1 MFLFFGGHFFQLY
14 AGIVC
19 NWFKLQNLSKRW
31 EIQQFF
37 PKKNSQLVV
46 WFSWNLVASS
56 HLLRNPI
63 DDRRKGVS
71 SQGQAPNCQKGLV
84 QQLKDEMVGKMHGNL
99 APEVQSV

>member
-1 MFLFFGGHFFQLY
+1 MLELY
-14 AGIVC
+14 AIDSSYKI
-19 NWFKLQNLSKRW
+19 FQNVGKFSNFSK
-31 EIQQFF
+31 
-37 PKKNSQLVV
+37 KSSQLVV

-99 APEVQSV
+99 ASDVQSVLKGFK